1 MSQEKVEKY
10 KEYKK
15 NRAKILKKEKI
26 LRRLEYS
33 GIALVCAV
41 FIGWFC
47 WSIYNSTTS
56 SSSDTTSTTAMTAAT
71 ANADRMAGIRPNI
84 VEMGTNSTTGSDE

>member
-15 NRAKILKKEKI
+15 NRAKILKREKL

-56 SSSDTTSTTAMTAAT
+56 SKSDTTSATVTAT
-71 ANADRMAGIRPNI
+71 AINFTDFDTYYSGLTNAY
-84 VEMGTNSTTGSDE
+84 S